1 MQKMFYCMPDAG
13 SVTPEALHLFYTW
26 LVTHRDFT
34 EGRIAAEYFVRQG
47 CIASSITS
55 KLPELQVF
63 PKHRAQFT
71 GQAFFM
77 AQQGGTRKTEA
88 LKLAALP
95 DAERRLCCENLRHHT
110 NGVGVQYPNPQQK
123 PLDFTGEYAKFYAEY
138 RQNPGAVKREL
149 GMGTKFD
156 RFDESAFAKLQATTD
171 PAFRKA
177 TCGGSRPEPEPS
189 LEQYSL
195 ENILRADIVE
205 QSSLGNILR
214 ADVVGIPGLHAVD
227 PSRTN
232 AAQGSRNAVL
242 RELDRRS
249 HQPAPPNS
257 MHVNGRRIP
266 VRWELKNGL
275 WV

>member
-1 MQKMFYCMPDAG
+1 MPDAG

-63 PKHRAQFT
+63 SGHRAQFT

-110 NGVGVQYPNPQQK
+110 NGVGVQNPNPQQK
-123 PLDFTGEYAKFYAEY
+123 PLDFIGEYTRFYAEY
-138 RQNPGAVKREL
+138 RRDPRAVKREL
-149 GMGTKFD
+149 GMGVKFD
-156 RFDESAFAKLQATTD
+156 RFDKNAFTKLHTTTD

-177 TCGGSRPEPEPS
+177 TCGSRPEPEPS
-189 LEQYSL
+189 LEHFSL
-195 ENILRADIVE
+195 ENILRADIVGTPE
-205 QSSLGNILR
+205 HSSLENILR
-214 ADVVGIPGLHAVD
+214 ADIVGIPGLHAVA
-227 PSRTN
+227 PSRT
-232 AAQGSRNAVL
+232 ASRNAVL
-242 RELDRRS
+242 HELDRRS
-249 HQPAPPNS
+249 HQPAHPNS
-257 MHVNGRRIP
+257 IHVNGRRIP
-266 VRWELKNGL
+266 IRWELKNGL